1 MIELTDAFIAEKN
14 KLANKPIYLYEVIN
28 YSGADED
35 LRFAGYDEDVSF
47 NGKTYTRFPI
57 SHEAVGENTSSEV
70 DTVSVRI
77 ANVSKEIQ
85 AKLEIHDL
93 RGKQV
98 KIIMVFAN
106 LLSEALNCI
115 EHSFYIDS
123 YMATKDI
130 VEFTC
135 ASKFDLMKL
144 ELPARKFWRNHCT
157 WKFKSTECAYAGAQT
172 SCNKSFQ
179 KCKELANQ
187 VRFGGFPSIPSRQI
201 YVG

>member
-14 KLANKPIYLYEVIN
+14 KLANKPIYLYELLN
-28 YSGADED
+28 YDGASSN
-35 LRFAGYDEDVSF
+35 LYFAGYDEDVAF
-47 NGKTYTRFPI
+47 NSKVYTRFPI

-70 DTVSVRI
+70 DTVSVRV
-77 ANVSKEIQ
+77 ANISKEIQ
-85 AKLEIHDL
+85 TKLEIHDL

-106 LLSEALNCI
+106 LLSDSLNCI
-115 EHSFYIDS
+115 EHTFYIDS
-123 YMATKDI
+123 YVATKDI
-130 VEFTC
+130 VDFTC
-135 ASKFDLMKL
+135 SSKFDLMKL

-157 WKFKSTECAYAGAQT
+157 WKFKGTECAYAGTAT
-172 SCNKSFQ
+172 TCNKTFQ